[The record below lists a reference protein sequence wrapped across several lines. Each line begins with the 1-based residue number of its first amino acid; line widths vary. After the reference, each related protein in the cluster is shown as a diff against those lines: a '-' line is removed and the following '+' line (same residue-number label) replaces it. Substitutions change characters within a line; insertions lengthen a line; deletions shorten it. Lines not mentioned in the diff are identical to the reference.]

1 MGIGLFLRFSPV
13 YAKILGSSGFNYILA
28 DQKRK
33 DQWRIKIICCYY
45 ILLDFDVT
53 LVSAGIPPCNL
64 SLCPGAFQRGEG
76 GTSTLSR
83 HLPLCRLTI
92 LGALQLPVEI
102 SQS

>member
-53 LVSAGIPPCNL
+53 L
-64 SLCPGAFQRGEG
+64 QRVLF
-76 GTSTLSR
+76 S
-83 HLPLCRLTI
+83 
-92 LGALQLPVEI
+92 
-102 SQS
+102 